1 MQNIQINQ
9 ARLFVYNLLSLFFIE
24 EYTKTKEDEII
35 KNLEILSQ
43 NSFSDIVENASKE
56 ILKFLKENDKNTIFN
71 HYQELFLIPFGKYIP
86 LSVSWYHEERE
97 GGIMQLKVKDI
108 LAKTK
113 IRRDESFFSAQEDH
127 FGFIFT
133 LSAYLL
139 EQQINE
145 EIKDDLQKELFL
157 EILSPYC
164 DKLFY
169 KLMASQSEIY
179 SNVGLILES
188 FYGFEK
194 GYLES

>member
-179 SNVGLILES
+179 SNIGLILES

>member
-43 NSFSDIVENASKE
+43 NSFSDIVENASKD

-179 SNVGLILES
+179 SNIGLILES

>member
-56 ILKFLKENDKNTIFN
+56 ILKFLKENDKNIIFN

-179 SNVGLILES
+179 SNIGLILES